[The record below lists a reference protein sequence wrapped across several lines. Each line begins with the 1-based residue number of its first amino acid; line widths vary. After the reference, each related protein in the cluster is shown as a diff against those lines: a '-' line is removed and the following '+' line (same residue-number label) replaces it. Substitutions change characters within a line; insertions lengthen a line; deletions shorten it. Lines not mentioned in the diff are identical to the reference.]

1 MKRRPNMTKS
11 KSGDAFV
18 PMVSVVFADGYDKR
32 SADDSRGEREGCLT
46 CGGVPVCYGR
56 IVLCFP

>member
-1 MKRRPNMTKS
+1 MTKS

-18 PMVSVVFADGYDKR
+18 PMVSVVFADGYDKK
-32 SADDSRGEREGCLT
+32 SADDSGGEREGCRLT